1 MGWRGPASVAGFVL
15 AGGRSSRMGRD
26 KALIP
31 YGDHTLLEHIARVVE
46 RACGSVVLVGCP
58 ERYRALPY
66 PAIEDAL
73 PEQGPLG
80 GIQAALCASS
90 AEWNLVV
97 ACDMPLITVELLES
111 LLDAVRECAGD
122 CLVPVSPDGRL
133 QPLCALY
140 RRRCLDTVSAL
151 LGRGERKMCD
161 AIPQLGA
168 VLLPMSSAEAFRNL
182 NTPQDWSADR
192 IVSPEP

>member
-15 AGGRSSRMGRD
+15 AGGRSSRRGRD

-31 YGDHTLLEHIARVVE
+31 CGDHTLIGHIARVVE

-97 ACDMPLITVELLES
+97 ACDMPLITVELLEWPWTPRG
-111 LLDAVRECAGD
+111 DAPG
-122 CLVPVSPDGRL
+122 
-133 QPLCALY
+133 
-140 RRRCLDTVSAL
+140 
-151 LGRGERKMCD
+151 
-161 AIPQLGA
+161 
-168 VLLPMSSAEAFRNL
+168 
-182 NTPQDWSADR
+182 
-192 IVSPEP
+192 IVSCQSPRTGGFSRCAPSIAGAA